1 MYLPELSIVVPTR
14 NESNNVPILL
24 DALREASIADRF
36 EVIFVDDSTDDT
48 PSVVRAA
55 SSHYPFDVRL
65 LHREHP
71 VGGLSGAVVDGIRTA
86 SAPYVVVMDGDMQ
99 HPAALVPTLL
109 QRARDGAADVVVA
122 SRYADG
128 GAADGLDGGVRR
140 LGSRLTTA
148 LAHIAFPRRL
158 AACTDPMS
166 GFFCANAA
174 AFDLDRLRPQGFK
187 ILLELVV
194 RGSLSVA
201 EVPMVMAPR
210 AAGASKAGLREFGRY
225 LRHLFVLRVASA
237 AARFAIVGLIG
248 GIVNLA
254 LVAALIKL
262 GVDDVASMI
271 LAVQAAVA
279 VNFVG
284 TELLVFHDRRAHRLR
299 RRAAVFEIVGMA
311 DLLRIPFVLLLTR
324 VGVGPVVGTA
334 VTLVLAFV
342 ARYAVVSRTAYRR
355 RSGVPTAYPDPI
367 ALSAVDAVPTA
378 PLTRS
383 DGPASD
389 RLEVRPRGLTPAN
402 TGNTAG
408 LT

>member
-1 MYLPELSIVVPTR
+1 MHLPELSIVVPTR

-24 DALREASIADRF
+24 DALRDASIADRF

-55 SSHYPFDVRL
+55 SPHYPFDVRL

-71 VGGLSGAVVDGIRTA
+71 IGGLSGAVVDGMRMA
-86 SAPYVVVMDGDMQ
+86 SAPHVVVMDGDLQ
-99 HPAALVPTLL
+99 HPPALVPTLL

-128 GAADGLDGGVRR
+128 GAADGLDGGIRR
-140 LGSRLTTA
+140 LASRLTTA
-148 LAHIAFPRRL
+148 LARIVFPRRL

-194 RGSLSVA
+194 RGSLSVV

-225 LRHLFVLRVASA
+225 LRQLFVLRVASA
-237 AARFAIVGLIG
+237 AARFAIVGLVG
-248 GIVNLA
+248 GVLNLA

-262 GVDDVASMI
+262 GVDDVVSMI

-279 VNFVG
+279 VNFIG

-324 VGVGPVVGTA
+324 AGVGPVVGTA
-334 VTLVLAFV
+334 ATLVLAFV

-355 RSGVPTAYPDPI
+355 RSGAAIAYPDTI
-367 ALSAVDAVPTA
+367 ALPTIGPAPHAPTA
-378 PLTRS
+378 RS
-383 DGPASD
+383 VEPAPGH
-389 RLEVRPRGLTPAN
+389 LEGRPRGLAPAN
-402 TGNTAG
+402 SGNTAG
-408 LT
+408 A